1 MSKGKRV
8 WVHIRTSEYGQAMYI
23 DGKQKLLDDIMI
35 DVPDIFRVLKET
47 IGNEP
52 RVVDFTYDDFTDF
65 ERSMNATD
73 YTIVFP
79 ETIRKED
86 IVTKEGLDEL

>member
-1 MSKGKRV
+1 MAEAKSV

-23 DGKQKLLDDIMI
+23 DGKQKVLDDIMM

-52 RVVDFTYDDFTDF
+52 HVVDFTYDDFTDF
-65 ERSMNATD
+65 ERSMNVRD
-73 YTIVFP
+73 YTILFP
-79 ETIRKED
+79 EIIRRED
-86 IVTKEGLDEL
+86 IVAEEVEK

>member
-1 MSKGKRV
+1 MSEAKRV

-23 DGKQKLLDDIMI
+23 DGKQKALDDIMM

-52 RVVDFTYDDFTDF
+52 CAVDFTYDDATDF
-65 ERSMNATD
+65 ERSMNVRD
-73 YTIVFP
+73 YAVVFP
-79 ETIRKED
+79 ETIRRED
-86 IVTKEGLDEL
+86 ITTEEV